1 MQQSVAADVHKST
14 YNSFFALLYKYPR
27 NKTKKENNNFWDN
40 NSRLVG
46 FFFYYYV
53 LLLTRYDRKGVQN
66 SIPQLWFT
74 IIIKCIILDDVS
86 KSEILVDLTNKIGE
100 KMFTFFVLKYK
111 KKIVKSFFTKQMC
124 KKKCNL
130 TRLFTSE

>member
-1 MQQSVAADVHKST
+1 M
-14 YNSFFALLYKYPR
+14 
-27 NKTKKENNNFWDN
+27 
-40 NSRLVG
+40 
-46 FFFYYYV
+46 
-53 LLLTRYDRKGVQN
+53 TRYDRKGVQN

-111 KKIVKSFFTKQMC
+111 KKNREIPFHETNVQ
-124 KKKCNL
+124 KKCNL
-130 TRLFTSE
+130 TRQCLHLNN

>member
-1 MQQSVAADVHKST
+1 MTERVCK
-14 YNSFFALLYKYPR
+14 
-27 NKTKKENNNFWDN
+27 
-40 NSRLVG
+40 
-46 FFFYYYV
+46 
-53 LLLTRYDRKGVQN
+53 

-111 KKIVKSFFTKQMC
+111 KNIREIPFHETNVQKKSAI
-124 KKKCNL
+124 
-130 TRLFTSE
+130 

>member
-1 MQQSVAADVHKST
+1 M
-14 YNSFFALLYKYPR
+14 
-27 NKTKKENNNFWDN
+27 
-40 NSRLVG
+40 
-46 FFFYYYV
+46 
-53 LLLTRYDRKGVQN
+53 TRYDRKGVQN

-111 KKIVKSFFTKQMC
+111 KKSWNPFSRNKCAKKSAFSQDSVYIWITKINDFEFFFQYNGFKIASEVMNFSQ
-124 KKKCNL
+124 KNL
-130 TRLFTSE
+130 NLA